1 MGTWIV
7 PELDAAHRLD
17 SGPDPEDSAQAA
29 TPLLWLTRR
38 IPAGAWEPGVVHEAA
53 AAQEVPARAVSLAIL
68 CLSYDLRSRSRLKVR
83 LEDGR
88 LVGIVLPRGSVV
100 RGGDLLLGPA
110 LRARVVAAEE
120 DVIDAHGEDPAHLVR
135 AAYHLGNRHV
145 PVQLAASWLRLG
157 WDSVLADMLIG
168 LGLTIRRRRAPFE
181 PEAGAY
187 AHR

>member
-7 PELDAAHRLD
+7 PELDAANRLD
-17 SGPDPEDSAQAA
+17 TGPDPEDSAQAA
-29 TPLLWLTRR
+29 VPLLWLTRR
-38 IPAGAWEPGVVHEAA
+38 IPAGTWESAA
-53 AAQEVPARAVSLAIL
+53 AHEGAAPLSSLAVL
-68 CLSYDLRSRSRLKVR
+68 CLSYDLRSRSRLKAR

-88 LVGIVLPRGSVV
+88 PVGIVLPRGNVV

-110 LRARVVAAEE
+110 LGARVVAAEE
-120 DVIDAHGEDPAHLVR
+120 DVIDAHAQDPAHLVR

-145 PVQLAASWLRLG
+145 PVQLAVSGLRLG

-168 LGLTIRRRRAPFE
+168 LGLAIQRRRAPFE

>member
-17 SGPDPEDSAQAA
+17 TGPDPEDSAQADA
-29 TPLLWLTRR
+29 PLLWLTRR
-38 IPAGAWEPGVVHEAA
+38 IPSGAWEPA
-53 AAQEVPARAVSLAIL
+53 AAQEPSAPLSSLAVL
-68 CLSYDLRSRSRLKVR
+68 CLSYDLRSRSRLKAR

-88 LVGIVLPRGSVV
+88 PVGIVLPRGSVV

-120 DVIDAHGEDPAHLVR
+120 DVIDAHAEDPAHLVR

-145 PVQLAASWLRLG
+145 PVQLAAFGLRLG
-157 WDSVLADMLIG
+157 WDSVLADMLTG
-168 LGLTIRRRRAPFE
+168 LGLAIRRRHAPFE